1 MSELNAHLEAEFG
14 ITLAMRVGIDT
25 GEVVVS
31 MDRPDQKVSV
41 VGETVNL
48 ASRLQGEAPEDGVL
62 ISGDTYRHVRGGFS
76 FRALGPLTLRGVGRP
91 VEGHVVIRE
100 RPHRFELDEGRG
112 VEGVDTRTIGREVE
126 LLGLQQHFEDMVD
139 DGSPRAVTI
148 VGDAG
153 VGKSRL
159 LRELDRWLAEIP
171 DQVWWFRGRASSSSQ
186 NLPNSLVR
194 DMMAARLDIHESDGP
209 EAVRLKW
216 EDGMARHFDEGVEAR
231 AHLVAHWLGFDVGDS
246 AHIRGVR
253 HDSQGLHDR
262 ARTYLADFLK
272 KLAGESPVVVLLEDL
287 HWADEGSLR
296 WFDDAGL
303 LLEGSPVLVVATA
316 RPSLFERY
324 PAWGEN
330 GDFHT
335 RIPLDS
341 LSPRQSR
348 RLVGEI
354 LQKAEHIPASL
365 VELIV
370 EATDG
375 NPFYIEELVKWMLE
389 AGVIEK
395 DGDRWTVLEQ
405 KIDRARVP
413 ATLRGVL
420 QARLDALAPDE
431 RQALQQAAVIGR
443 VFWDEAVET
452 LSAATGAGQVPVGTS
467 LDRLRSR
474 EVVFERRQS
483 TFDDTREFL
492 FKHAL
497 LRDVTYDS
505 VLKGRRVGYHAQAA
519 RWLEQVAE
527 RNRRTDQYAGLIAG
541 HHDLAADAV
550 TGARWY
556 LRAGR
561 QAASVHAL
569 TEATRL
575 LGRGIE
581 ILPEDEWE
589 LRFDLL
595 MARETVLDQIG
606 DRASQQEDLAAMDAL
621 LPRLDPLRRTNLLIC
636 KATWSFNHS
645 DYVTQVV
652 FAQEAVEV
660 ASEHGLTDA
669 EGEARLAWGKGLAWS
684 GQHLA
689 AREVLEKALALARQV
704 GRPRLIGETLRY
716 MSIVANNQSDFARS
730 MDLLGQALEIG
741 RASNDTEAESLV
753 LVQMGTVLYNQG
765 HYAKARVQLE
775 RALPIYIESGHRY
788 RQAVAMSNIAGIAV
802 IQGDLGVARKLV
814 TKGLELTLHL
824 GDKEGIATAHTILG
838 DVYRRAGLYQ
848 LAREQLEES
857 VRVSDEIGFDFV
869 ASDALLSLALIA
881 DVQGKPSEAAEFNA
895 KAAQRGEKADS
906 PLAIARARLGEGL
919 VLADTGDLDGAEGAL
934 TEARRQGE
942 EMSIGYMVTETDAAL
957 AAIALLRG
965 DLDGAGE
972 IVAGL
977 SGRIE
982 RIRLEGCLE
991 PARVYLACIKVLDR
1005 VDPPGAAAVR
1015 TTASEYLDGVT
1026 SSIGDEDSDLRDGFM
1041 ATRSNT
1047 ELLSAIQAGGEE

>member
-1 MSELNAHLEAEFG
+1 MW
-14 ITLAMRVGIDT
+14 
-25 GEVVVS
+25 
-31 MDRPDQKVSV
+31 
-41 VGETVNL
+41 
-48 ASRLQGEAPEDGVL
+48 AS
-62 ISGDTYRHVRGGFS
+62 
-76 FRALGPLTLRGVGRP
+76 
-91 VEGHVVIRE
+91 
-100 RPHRFELDEGRG
+100 
-112 VEGVDTRTIGREVE
+112 
-126 LLGLQQHFEDMVD
+126 
-139 DGSPRAVTI
+139 
-148 VGDAG
+148 
-153 VGKSRL
+153 SRL

-171 DQVWWFRGRASSSSQ
+171 DQVWWFRGRASPSSQ

-606 DRASQQEDLAAMDAL
+606 DRAAQQEDLAAMDAL

-645 DYVTQVV
+645 DYATQVV

-730 MDLLGQALEIG
+730 MDLLGQALEVG

-838 DVYRRAGLYQ
+838 DVYRRAGMYQ

-881 DVQGKPSEAAEFNA
+881 DVQEKHLRSSGV
-895 KAAQRGEKADS
+895 QRQSSA
-906 PLAIARARLGEGL
+906 
-919 VLADTGDLDGAEGAL
+919 
-934 TEARRQGE
+934 ARR
-942 EMSIGYMVTETDAAL
+942 
-957 AAIALLRG
+957 
-965 DLDGAGE
+965 
-972 IVAGL
+972 
-977 SGRIE
+977 
-982 RIRLEGCLE
+982 EG
-991 PARVYLACIKVLDR
+991 
-1005 VDPPGAAAVR
+1005 
-1015 TTASEYLDGVT
+1015 
-1026 SSIGDEDSDLRDGFM
+1026 
-1041 ATRSNT
+1041 
-1047 ELLSAIQAGGEE
+1047 